1 MAENINPINFNVII
15 SFSTD
20 YEYEQIKRRLMMY
33 GVKPSGSKSADKMKL
48 HEIELREARKENVV
62 TTKFLTVSTSEQEKI
77 QEKKKQKRIEINP
90 KSHPE
95 TMKGQRI
102 LGEQIM
108 LTIKMKKELENRDKD
123 KKIKEKEK
131 KKEI

>member
-1 MAENINPINFNVII
+1 MAENINPINFNFII

-48 HEIELREARKENVV
+48 HEIELREARKENIV
-62 TTKFLTVSTSEQEKI
+62 TTKFLTVSTGEQEKI

-108 LTIKMKKELENRDKD
+108 LAIKMKKELENRDKD